1 MRRKQTYS
9 LEESIK
15 RALRDP
21 YFYSEKEE
29 GAIGAVEAE
38 HGSGCG

>member
-21 YFYSEKEE
+21 YFYSNKEVHEEE
-29 GAIGAVEAE
+29 GEE
-38 HGSGCG
+38 

>member
-1 MRRKQTYS
+1 MKRKQTYS

-29 GAIGAVEAE
+29 DCLDEALKE
-38 HGSGCG
+38 